1 MTGSTIYGTLDF
13 KSRKERYQVIEG
25 DVLEYCDICIIGSG
39 ASGAILA
46 KKFTDA
52 GRSVVLLEK
61 GGYLEGED
69 MNQRDEDMVPLLWKN
84 SGANLTDELRI
95 AIAQGSCLGGSTI
108 INDAVCFETP
118 DIVREQWRE
127 MGVDISDEEWDDAT
141 KEVSDAIHI
150 TSVRDDEHGNNSLM
164 LKKGCELM
172 GFKKHYKN
180 KRNSF
185 NCMQC
190 GLCHLGCHYG
200 TKQDMRETYIHSA
213 LNSPNSNIRIYCNC
227 SIENITH
234 SEDTV
239 DGVEG
244 NFLDR
249 TGNIVYKIRVNAK
262 LVMVAAGAI
271 ASTHLLQ
278 KNSIAQGKAGK
289 GLALHPSPF
298 ILGDFPYEI
307 RGIQG
312 IPMTYTLHDFG
323 VTNGVRDMGFLIE
336 GIYLPPLQFSMLL
349 PASGGQHEE
358 LMKRYNHYTMAGV
371 LVRDGANGEITLT
384 DLGFPRVTYS
394 LGVKELDNI
403 AKGAEIIARM
413 WFRLGAT
420 KIVTSHINK
429 QILNSEKEIP
439 ELTNA
444 IKNDSKNLLLGS
456 AHPQGGNRMGND
468 PNDCVVDSNGIVY
481 GWENLCVCDASVFP
495 TAVGVNPQLTVMSL
509 ATIIANRLNSKWND
523 FAPIG
528 LKENL
533 GEICSIKQPM
543 YCSVKRL
550 DEMFEIHDNSSSN
563 EALINSPNMEIVD
576 GENWSFDANTL
587 TVWNNRYWRGFFAKD
602 HDLANT
608 ALVYAGGFWKRFWKE
623 GSSVKGETH
632 PYESAIYSANEA
644 IETEYPGFGKVILL
658 KYRDPPY
665 NTFYDLLKI
674 IDNDTLLGKAFA
686 VRGPPRGEHILTFS
700 MSRKY
705 SAEFMTQDDFKIIF
719 SKKATKPG
727 IDEVLGMWE
736 GKLVSDSTL
745 SDVLF
750 RFRYYR
756 EQGELKCKY
765 IFGGVMPGTS
775 DVKFTEEMMLMFDL
789 TGQLFHDE
797 IRMLRND
804 FMLGRYC
811 TLDNPIFKLLKKA
824 PGFIMKDG
832 ERVCLPYILRRI

>member
-1 MTGSTIYGTLDF
+1 MTGIIYGTLDF
-13 KSRKERYQVIEG
+13 KSRKERYQLIDR
-25 DVLEYCDICIIGSG
+25 DVLEYCDVCVIGSG
-39 ASGAILA
+39 AAGAVLA
-46 KKFTDA
+46 KKFQDA
-52 GRSVVLLEK
+52 GRSVILLEK

-84 SGANLTDELRI
+84 SGANLTDDLRI

-118 DIVREQWRE
+118 DIVRKQWRA
-127 MGVDISDEEWDDAT
+127 MGVDISDKEWDEAT

-150 TSVRDDEHGNNSLM
+150 SRVRDDELGNNSLM

-172 GFKKHYKN
+172 GFKKHYQN
-180 KRNSF
+180 RRNSF

-200 TKQDMRETYIHSA
+200 TKQDMRETYIHRA
-213 LNSPNSNIRIYCNC
+213 LNNPNSNIRIYCNC
-227 SIENITH
+227 SVEKITH
-234 SEDTV
+234 SDDAV

-249 TGNIVYKIRVNAK
+249 TGNIVYKIRVNAR
-262 LVMVAAGAI
+262 LVIVAAGAI
-271 ASTHLLQ
+271 ASTYLLQ
-278 KNSIAQGKAGK
+278 KNSIAQGRAGK

-323 VTNGVRDMGFLIE
+323 VTNGVPDMGFLIE
-336 GIYLPPLQFSMLL
+336 GIFLPPLQFSMLL
-349 PASGGQHEE
+349 PVSSGQHEE

-371 LVRDGANGEITLT
+371 LVRDGSNGEITLT

-394 LGVKELDNI
+394 LGIKELENI

-413 WFRLGAT
+413 WFKLGAT
-420 KIVTSHINK
+420 RIITSHINK

-456 AHPQGGNRMGND
+456 AHPQGGNRIGND
-468 PNDCVVDSNGIVY
+468 PNNCVVDSNGIVY
-481 GWENLCVCDASVFP
+481 GFKNLCVCDASVFP
-495 TAVGVNPQLTVMSL
+495 TAVGVNPQLTVMCL
-509 ATIIANRLNSKWND
+509 ATIIANRLNSKWSD
-523 FAPIG
+523 FASIE

-543 YCSVKRL
+543 YCSVNRL
-550 DEMFEIHDNSSSN
+550 DEMFEISDNMQSN
-563 EALINSPNMEIVD
+563 DVLINSPNMEIVD
-576 GENWSFDANTL
+576 GDNWSFDASTL
-587 TVWNNRYWRGFFAKD
+587 TIWNNRYWKGFFAID
-602 HDLANT
+602 HDLTNT

-632 PYESAIYSANEA
+632 PYESSIFSANEA
-644 IETEYPGFGKVILL
+644 IQTEYPGFGKVILL

-727 IDEVLGMWE
+727 IDEVLGIWE

-745 SDVLF
+745 SEVLF
-750 RFRYYR
+750 RFRYYK

-765 IFGGVMPGTS
+765 IFGGIMPGTS

-797 IRMLRND
+797 IRMVRKD
-804 FMLGRYC
+804 FMVGRYC
-811 TLDNPIFKLLKKA
+811 TMDSPIFKLLKKA
-824 PGFIMKDG
+824 PGFIMKD
-832 ERVCLPYILRRI
+832 EDRVCLPYILRRI